1 MKAPSNVSVMNSISD
16 KNKNFMSKLFEFYTY
31 IYFISECDRACEG
44 CTGDGPDLCDKC
56 AEGYELRDGMC
67 TGIIQNQLQF

>member
-1 MKAPSNVSVMNSISD
+1 ML
-16 KNKNFMSKLFEFYTY
+16 KLYDLYTN
-31 IYFISECDRACEG
+31 IFSLECDRACEG

-67 TGIIQNQLQF
+67 TGIIQKQLQFKHVSIRIFMFSFIIFSLNWL